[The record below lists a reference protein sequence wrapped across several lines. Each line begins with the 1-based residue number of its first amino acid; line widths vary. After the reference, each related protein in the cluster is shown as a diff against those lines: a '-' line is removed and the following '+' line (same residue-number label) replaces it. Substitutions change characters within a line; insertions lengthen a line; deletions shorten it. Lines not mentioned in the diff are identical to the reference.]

1 MNKFSVLIPFRNE
14 KEEVGRTVKSV
25 RETAGDKVDIIV
37 VNDSSYDGYD
47 YEKDLEP
54 YNVDYCVTSE
64 RLGSSAGKELCVE
77 LCRTPYFIILDAH
90 CRMHTPNWL
99 ELAEE
104 LMERPESKNTVYCCT
119 CWYFHNETDQQSPA
133 HMKAY
138 GGYFDYN
145 IKSILSC
152 GWNLNNFTK
161 DAGDEP
167 FEIPCLLG
175 ANYICSK
182 E

>member
-54 YNVDYCVTSE
+54 YNVNYCITSE

-77 LCRTPYFIILDAH
+77 LCSTPYFIILDAH

-119 CWYFHNETDQQSPA
+119 C
-133 HMKAY
+133 
-138 GGYFDYN
+138 
-145 IKSILSC
+145 
-152 GWNLNNFTK
+152 
-161 DAGDEP
+161 
-167 FEIPCLLG
+167 
-175 ANYICSK
+175 
-182 E
+182 